1 MIGKIVSIKNSTVNV
16 GLSINIYQVENFIG
30 KNVTFGNRYIG
41 EVVGVSS
48 SILEI
53 TLIGEIVNNMFI
65 SGGIGIP
72 SFGMDCRLTTLE
84 EIDIIYGVNKNGNF
98 IKIGKSFVYNNYDV
112 CLDINSFFS
121 NHFAVFGNSGSG
133 KSHFVSRLLQGIF
146 YDAKRLPYNTS
157 IFLFDAYGEYQQAFD
172 KISQVNS
179 NLNYKV
185 ITTDLKENRFEKL
198 MIPFWLL
205 SVDDICLLLEV
216 DDMRQISIIEKAL
229 KLVSFFCQKGNE
241 VIQQKNDIIARCL
254 LDIIFSSNSNSEIR
268 NRIVSVLTQF
278 CTDDINLD
286 VTLTKGG
293 WSRTIRQCI
302 SVDNTGKFA
311 DIEIFITYLEQFCRN
326 KFELSLPDG
335 SYMYSINEFYT
346 SLEFALISEG
356 VFSSSRIFDYAN
368 VLKTRLNGLINSDYV
383 SYFKCD
389 MYMDRIEYIK
399 RILMS
404 SNGGK
409 SQIINFNINYVD
421 DRFAKVIVKIYSKL
435 LFDYIVKLPNRASMP
450 IHIVLEEAHRYVQD
464 DTDRKI
470 LGYNIF
476 DRIAKEGRKYGILLG
491 LISQRPSELSET
503 AVSQCSNFAVFKMF
517 HPLDISFIS
526 SVVSGISES
535 MINRIKV
542 LNPGICVLF
551 GTAFK
556 FPVISMVD
564 MPNPPP
570 FSQSCNIDKT
580 WYIN

>member
-16 GLSINIYQVENFIG
+16 GLSINIYQVENLIG

-48 SILEI
+48 SILEV

-65 SGGIGIP
+65 SGSVAVP

-84 EIDIIYGVNKNGNF
+84 EINIIYGVNKNGNF

-112 CLDINSFFS
+112 CLDVNSFFS
-121 NHFAVFGNSGSG
+121 SHFAVFGNSGSG

-146 YDAKRLPYNTS
+146 YDAKRLPYNTNV
-157 IFLFDAYGEYQQAFD
+157 FLFDAYGEYQQAFN

-185 ITTDLKENRFEKL
+185 ITTDLRENRFEKL

-216 DDMRQISIIEKAL
+216 DDMRQISIIDKAMR
-229 KLVSFFCQKGNE
+229 LVSFFCKSGEE
-241 VIQQKNDIIARCL
+241 VIEQKNDIIARCL
-254 LDIIFSSNSNSEIR
+254 LDIIFSSNCNSEIR

-278 CTDDINLD
+278 GTKDINLE
-286 VTLTKGG
+286 VNLVKGG
-293 WSRTIRQCI
+293 WSRTIRQCVY
-302 SVDNTGKFA
+302 VDNTGKFA
-311 DIEIFITYLEQFCRN
+311 DIEVFITYLEQFCRN

-335 SYMYSINEFYT
+335 SYMYSINDFYK

-356 VFSSSRIFDYAN
+356 IFSSGRIFDYAN
-368 VLKTRLNGLINSDYV
+368 ILKTRLNNLINSDYV

-389 MYMDRIEYIK
+389 IYMNKFDYLNK
-399 RILMS
+399 LLVS
-404 SNGGK
+404 FNGSK
-409 SQIINFNINYVD
+409 CQIIDFNINYVD

-450 IHIVLEEAHRYVQD
+450 FHIVLEEAHRYVQD
-464 DTDRKI
+464 DIDRKI

-517 HPLDISFIS
+517 HPLDINFIS
-526 SVVSGISES
+526 NVVSGISES
-535 MINRIKV
+535 MVNRIKV

-556 FPVISMVD
+556 FPVVSMVD